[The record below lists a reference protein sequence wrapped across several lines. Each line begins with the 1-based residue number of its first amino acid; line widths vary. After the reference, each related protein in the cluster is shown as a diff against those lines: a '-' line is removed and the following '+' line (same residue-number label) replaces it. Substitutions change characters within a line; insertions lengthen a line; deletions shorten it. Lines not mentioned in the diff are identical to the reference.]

1 MRMAHDRAMPC
12 KRVPHSRAAT
22 VARHACTDVPPE
34 LMVFPLWSYSDI
46 HGSGTGQNAS
56 IPEIAGCMTQ
66 PLRREFV
73 AVLAADVAGYAALM
87 EAAEEATYARL
98 ARLLSAV
105 IEPAVAEHRGR
116 LFKPTGDGLLAT
128 FESAVDAVDCAL
140 SIQENLSRAAGEP
153 GALPI
158 LLRIGIHLA
167 DVIAELGDIFGDGV
181 NLAARLQASAEP
193 GGIVVSAD
201 LAQQLPTRPEIRLAD
216 LGVLALKH
224 IRRPVRAFS
233 VIARAG
239 TPVFAAAP
247 RALPDD
253 RPSIAV
259 LPFRLQHPDDEGAW
273 FAEGTIEGIIH
284 ILSGIENL
292 FVIGRGT
299 SRAYVGRDADPRVV
313 GRELGVRYVL
323 GGSLWRAGDRLRIST
338 ELADAASGAVISS
351 ARHDGVVADLFDM
364 QDRIAGEVVASI
376 APAVREQEL
385 IRAMR
390 KHPDSM
396 TGYDLVLQ
404 ALDLLYQLERE
415 PFDRAR
421 GLLQQAMAHDP
432 GYAPAYSHAA
442 TWHTFRIG
450 QGWSPNVEDDSAEA
464 ARCALAAL
472 ERDRNDAIALAI
484 HGQVLSY
491 TRRDYDAAL
500 HFLDRAITVGPSC
513 HIAWAYSSATRG
525 WLGDGPRAVE
535 HAWRALQ
542 LSPLDSFTFFTEHML
557 SQGYYVSGEYREAV
571 AWGRRAAMRNGM
583 LTSNLRTLAASLAAL
598 GDFEGAREIARRIL
612 AVEPAFKLGSF
623 AARTPM
629 GREVLEQLIPRLRAA
644 GLPD

>member
-1 MRMAHDRAMPC
+1 M
-12 KRVPHSRAAT
+12 PHSRAEPCRRVPRSHAAST
-22 VARHACTDVPPE
+22 VRHARDVPPKLILLPFRAYGGVLE
-34 LMVFPLWSYSDI
+34 
-46 HGSGTGQNAS
+46 SGIVQNAS
-56 IPEIAGCMTQ
+56 TSDAARRMTS
-66 PLRREFV
+66 PLRRELV
-73 AVLAADVAGYAALM
+73 AILAADVAGYAALM

-98 ARLLSAV
+98 TRLLSAV
-105 IEPAVAEHRGR
+105 VEPAVAEHRGR
-116 LFKPTGDGLLAT
+116 IFKPSGDGLLAA

-140 SIQENLSRAAGEP
+140 LIQENLARAAGEP
-153 GALPI
+153 EALPI
-158 LLRIGIHLA
+158 LLRIGVHLA
-167 DVIAELGDIFGDGV
+167 DVIIELGDIFGDGV

-201 LAQQLPTRPEIRLAD
+201 VAEQLAARPEIRLAD

-233 VIARAG
+233 VVARAG
-239 TPVFAAAP
+239 TPVVVAALP
-247 RALPDD
+247 HALPDD

-259 LPFRLQHPDDEGAW
+259 LPFHLQHPDDEGAW
-273 FAEGTIEGIIH
+273 FAEGVIEGIIH
-284 ILSGIENL
+284 VLSGIGDL

-299 SRAYVGRDADPRVV
+299 SRAYTGRDADPRLV

-323 GGSLWRAGDRLRIST
+323 GGSLRRAGGQLRIST
-338 ELADAASGAVISS
+338 ELADAASGAVIRS
-351 ARHDGVVADLFDM
+351 ARHDGVMADLFDM

-385 IRAMR
+385 TRAMR

-404 ALDLLYQLERE
+404 ALDLLYRLERE

-464 ARCALAAL
+464 ARCARAAL
-472 ERDRNDAIALAI
+472 ERDRNDAVALAI

-491 TRRDYDAAL
+491 TRRDYGAAL
-500 HFLDRAITVGPSC
+500 HFLDRAIAVGPSC
-513 HIAWAYSSATRG
+513 HLAWAYSSATRG

-535 HAWRALQ
+535 HARRALR
-542 LSPLDSFTFFTEHML
+542 LSPRDPFAFFTEHLL
-557 SQGYYVSGEYREAV
+557 SQAYYVSGEYGEAV
-571 AWGRRAAMRNGM
+571 AWGRRAAARNGL

-598 GDFEGAREIARRIL
+598 GDLEGAQEVARRLL
-612 AVEPAFKLGSF
+612 AVEPAFRLGSF

-629 GREVLEQLIPRLRAA
+629 GREVLEPLIPRLRAA

>member
-1 MRMAHDRAMPC
+1 MTSLR
-12 KRVPHSRAAT
+12 
-22 VARHACTDVPPE
+22 PE
-34 LMVFPLWSYSDI
+34 LQARPGSSQARVNDLPPKLIALPLKAYSDVLEN
-46 HGSGTGQNAS
+46 GTVQNAS
-56 IPEIAGCMTQ
+56 THEFAGCMTS
-66 PLRREFV
+66 PLRRELV
-73 AVLAADVAGYAALM
+73 VILAADVAGYAALM
-87 EAAEEATYARL
+87 EAAEEATHARL
-98 ARLLSAV
+98 TRLLSAV
-105 IEPAVAEHRGR
+105 VEPAVAEHRGR
-116 LFKPTGDGLLAT
+116 IFKPSGDGFLAA
-128 FESAVDAVDCAL
+128 FESAVDAVNCAL
-140 SIQENLSRAAGEP
+140 HIQENLARAASEP
-153 GALPI
+153 EALPI

-167 DVIAELGDIFGDGV
+167 DVIIELGDIFGDGV

-201 LAQQLPTRPEIRLAD
+201 VAEQLPTRPEIRLAD

-233 VIARAG
+233 VAARAG
-239 TPVFAAAP
+239 TPVLAALP
-247 RALPDD
+247 HALPDN

-273 FAEGTIEGIIH
+273 FAEGVVEGIIH
-284 ILSGIENL
+284 VLSGIGDL

-299 SRAYVGRDADPRVV
+299 SRAYVGRDADPRLV

-323 GGSLWRAGDRLRIST
+323 GGSLWRVGGRLRIST

-351 ARHDGVVADLFDM
+351 ARHDGVVTDLFDM

-385 IRAMR
+385 TRAMR

-404 ALDLLYQLERE
+404 ALDLLYRLERE

-450 QGWSPNVEDDSAEA
+450 QGWSPNMEDDSAEA

-472 ERDRNDAIALAI
+472 ERDRNDAVALAI

-500 HFLDRAITVGPSC
+500 HFLDRAVTVGPSC
-513 HIAWAYSSATRG
+513 HLAWAYSSATRG

-535 HAWRALQ
+535 HARRALR
-542 LSPLDSFTFFTEHML
+542 LSPRDPFAFFMEHML
-557 SQGYYVSGEYREAV
+557 SQAYYVSGDYREAV
-571 AWGRRAAMRNGM
+571 AWGRRAAARNGM

-598 GDFEGAREIARRIL
+598 GDAEGAREVARRLL
-612 AVEPAFKLGSF
+612 AVEPGFRLGSF

-629 GREVLEQLIPRLRAA
+629 RREVLEQLIPRLRAA